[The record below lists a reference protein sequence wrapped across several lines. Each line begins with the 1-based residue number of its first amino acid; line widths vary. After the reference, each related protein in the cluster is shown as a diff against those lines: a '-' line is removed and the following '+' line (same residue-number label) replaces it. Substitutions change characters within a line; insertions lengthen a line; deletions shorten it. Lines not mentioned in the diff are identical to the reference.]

1 MEGMTMPEN
10 LGVIKIL
17 LWIGIVL
24 FFLWFIIFT
33 FAPQNILTALEFVEI
48 EGYFLRMFGILPL
61 CWAILFFFA
70 LKDPVKNAAIIRC
83 GIITADLMII
93 ATVIYHYAV
102 ERIVSWFNWISI
114 LILFVYSS
122 LLFIFKPKT
131 T

>member
-1 MEGMTMPEN
+1 MEGMIMADKMN
-10 LGVIKIL
+10 VFKIL

-24 FFLWFIIFT
+24 FFLWFVIFC
-33 FAPQNILTALEFVEI
+33 FAPQSILIALEFVEI

-83 GIITADLMII
+83 GIITADLMIL

-102 ERIVSWFNWISI
+102 ERISSWFNWTSI
-114 LILFVYSS
+114 LILFAYSS
-122 LLFIFKPKT
+122 LLWIFKPKPE
-131 T
+131 

>member
-1 MEGMTMPEN
+1 MEGMIMADKMN
-10 LGVIKIL
+10 VFKIL

-24 FFLWFIIFT
+24 FFLWFVIFC
-33 FAPQNILTALEFVEI
+33 FAPQSILIALEFVEI

-83 GIITADLMII
+83 GIITADLMIL

-102 ERIVSWFNWISI
+102 D
-114 LILFVYSS
+114 
-122 LLFIFKPKT
+122 
-131 T
+131 

>member
-1 MEGMTMPEN
+1 MAEN

-17 LWIGIVL
+17 LWVGIVL

-33 FAPQNILTALEFVEI
+33 FAPPGILTALEFVEI

-61 CWAILFFFA
+61 GWAILFFFA
-70 LKDPVKNAAIIRC
+70 LKDPMKNASIIRC

-102 ERIVSWFNWISI
+102 ERIVCWFNWISI
-114 LILFVYSS
+114 LILFVYST

-131 T
+131 S